1 MTQAGDFNSIPTTL
15 PMTIIRE
22 HANLVDAWAASHGLS
37 PDAYGGNVTSEDAI
51 LRLGITADSPL
62 NSYSAGKPLD
72 ATARKHLGKRLDY
85 ILYRLPFAH
94 DPSHPSL
101 KCTNSRVAF
110 TDKVPGHSFSFS
122 DHFGLEATIEIVTEP
137 SSTVDEAESTPTFRS
152 PTSLEYESIRSMSRA
167 LTACYRVSTH
177 RSHVELSL
185 FAICIA
191 VLLAIA
197 VGSAWLP
204 HNWINPIFILFT
216 IFVSWL
222 GTTMLYAG
230 FIYGNWER
238 RALTNVIEELELAV
252 NYKRMQENS
261 SGSGI

>member
-1 MTQAGDFNSIPTTL
+1 MAL
-15 PMTIIRE
+15 IRE
-22 HANLVDAWAASHGLS
+22 HADLEDAWVAAHGPEPS
-37 PDAYGGNVTSEDAI
+37 PDAYVGAITPEDAI
-51 LRLGITADSPL
+51 SRFGVTADSPL

-85 ILYRLPFAH
+85 ILYRQPFAH
-94 DPSHPSL
+94 DPSSPSL
-101 KCTNSRVAF
+101 KCTSCRVAF
-110 TDKVPGHSFSFS
+110 ADKVPGHSFSYS

-137 SSTVDEAESTPTFRS
+137 TQRVDLAGSTPIFRS
-152 PTSLEYESIRSMSRA
+152 PTSLEYDSIRSVSRA

-177 RSHVELSL
+177 RSRVELSL
-185 FAICIA
+185 FAICVA

-204 HNWINPIFILFT
+204 HSWINPIFILFT
-216 IFVSWL
+216 VFVSWL

-238 RALTNVIEELELAV
+238 RALTNVIEELEIAV
-252 NYKRMQENS
+252 NYKRMQDNS
-261 SGSGI
+261 NSNGI